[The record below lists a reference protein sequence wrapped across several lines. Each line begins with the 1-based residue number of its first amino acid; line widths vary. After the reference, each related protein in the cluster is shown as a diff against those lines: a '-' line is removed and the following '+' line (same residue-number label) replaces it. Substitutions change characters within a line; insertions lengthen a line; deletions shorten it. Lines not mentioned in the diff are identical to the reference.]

1 MHPTIRR
8 IAGMAAIA
16 MAAAVLT
23 TSCHSKQ
30 NIKVAI
36 ETPYGTMK
44 AVLYDDTPLHRD
56 NFIKL
61 VREGAYDSLLF
72 HRVINGFMIQ
82 GGDPDSRHAPLSRKL
97 GENSIGSDIP
107 AEIVYPEH
115 YHKRGALAAA
125 REGDAS
131 NPERKSSG
139 SQFYIVQGS
148 IQTETALNEAET
160 IHNNKVRVRTYREI
174 MKFYAD
180 SLQQLQNE
188 GKAQELSEMQL
199 RIINKVEEVA
209 EAKGELMTYTD
220 DIRNVYETQGG
231 APHLDTEYTVF
242 GEVYDGLNV
251 IDSIASVAVMPPAM
265 RPGHNVWMVIR
276 EIEE

>member
-8 IAGMAAIA
+8 IAGIMAIA
-16 MAAAVLT
+16 VATATLT

-82 GGDPDSRHAPLSRKL
+82 GGDPDSRNAPLSRKL
-97 GENSIGSDIP
+97 GENSIGEDIP
-107 AEIVYPEH
+107 AEIVYPAH

-139 SQFYIVQGS
+139 SQFYIVQGT
-148 IQTETALNEAET
+148 IQTDKALSEAET

-199 RIINKVEEVA
+199 RIIDKVEQVA

-220 DIRNVYETQGG
+220 DIRNMYETQGG

-276 EIEE
+276 EIDE